1 MFKFFRRIRFD
12 LMEKNKTGKP
22 AYRTGRYLKY
32 AIGEIILVVIGILIA
47 LQINNWNEQS
57 KQRIEE
63 VRLLEKVSIDLIN
76 DINQLEGHISEATIR
91 QAIVDSIFTFLHKD
105 PSSDPM
111 KFLRFNFIAILT
123 ENHFEVNSGTFDE
136 SQSAGSIKFIQNDSL
151 RQQIFN
157 YYRNT
162 KRNYDDE
169 NTVQS
174 LYRDIFPIMFNKI
187 IATKEFI
194 LRHNGT
200 ESNLPELDIAAL
212 SKDQDYMAIL
222 LQKEISEEYQIESWK
237 SFLQNA
243 ESLVQ
248 QIQSNQNEKDPH

>member
-1 MFKFFRRIRFD
+1 MIKFFRKIRYD
-12 LMEKNKTGKP
+12 LMDKNNNGK
-22 AYRTGRYLKY
+22 YLTY

-47 LQINNWNEQS
+47 LQINNWNESS

-63 VRLLEKVSIDLIN
+63 VRLLENLSIDLIS
-76 DINQLEGHISEATIR
+76 DINQLEGHISDAIDR
-91 QAIVDSIFTFLHKD
+91 QTIVDSIFAILHND
-105 PSSDPM
+105 PSSDPK
-111 KFLRFNFIAILT
+111 KFLGFNFYAIST

-151 RQQIFN
+151 REQIFN

-169 NTVQS
+169 NAVQS
-174 LYRDIFPIMFNKI
+174 LYRDIIPIMFKKI

-200 ESNLPELDIAAL
+200 ISNLPELDITAL

-222 LQKEISEEYQIESWK
+222 LQKEISEEFQIQNWN

-248 QIQSNQNEKDPH
+248 QIQGDQNQKGSQ

>member
-1 MFKFFRRIRFD
+1 MIKFFRKIRYD
-12 LMEKNKTGKP
+12 LMEKNKTGK
-22 AYRTGRYLKY
+22 YLKY
-32 AIGEIILVVIGILIA
+32 AIGEIVLVVFGILIA
-47 LQINNWNEQS
+47 LQINNWNESS

-63 VRLLEKVSIDLIN
+63 VRLLEKVSIDLVS
-76 DINQLEGHISEATIR
+76 DINQLKEHIRNATDR
-91 QAIVDSIFTFLHKD
+91 QTIVDSIFTFLHKD
-105 PSSDPM
+105 SNSDPM
-111 KFLRFNFIAILT
+111 KFLNYNFVASST
-123 ENHFEVNSGTFDE
+123 ENHFELNSGTFDE

-151 RQQIFN
+151 REQTFN

-174 LYRDIFPIMFNKI
+174 LYRDIFPIMFKKI
-187 IATKEFI
+187 MATKEFI

-200 ESNLPELDIAAL
+200 ESNLPELNIAAL

-222 LQKEISEEYQIESWK
+222 LQKEISEEYQIKSWE

-248 QIQSNQNEKDPH
+248 QIQSNQNKKDQH

>member
-1 MFKFFRRIRFD
+1 MIKFFRQIRFD
-12 LMEKNKTGKP
+12 LMEKNKTGK
-22 AYRTGRYLKY
+22 YFKY
-32 AIGEIILVVIGILIA
+32 AIGEIVLVVIGILIA
-47 LQINNWNEQS
+47 LQINNWNESS

-63 VRLLEKVSIDLIN
+63 VRLLENVLIDLVS
-76 DINQLEGHISEATIR
+76 DINQLKDHIRNATAR
-91 QAIVDSIFTFLHKD
+91 QTIVDSIFTILHKD
-105 PSSDPM
+105 YNSDPI
-111 KFLRFNFIAILT
+111 KFLNYNFVAIST

-136 SQSAGSIKFIQNDSL
+136 SQSAGSLKFIQNDSL
-151 RQQIFN
+151 REQIFN

-174 LYRDIFPIMFNKI
+174 LYRDIFPIMFKRI

-200 ESNLPELDIAAL
+200 ISNLPELNISAL

-222 LQKEISEEYQIESWK
+222 LQKEISEEYQIKSWQ
-237 SFLQNA
+237 SFLQDA
-243 ESLVQ
+243 KSLVQ
-248 QIQSNQNEKDPH
+248 QIQSNQKEKDPH